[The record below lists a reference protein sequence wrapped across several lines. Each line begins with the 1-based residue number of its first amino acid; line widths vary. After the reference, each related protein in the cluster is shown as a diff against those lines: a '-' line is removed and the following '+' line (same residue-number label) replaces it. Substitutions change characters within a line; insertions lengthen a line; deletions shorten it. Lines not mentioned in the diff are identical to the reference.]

1 MELHYRQLGE
11 GPALIILHGLF
22 GSLDNWLTLGR
33 QFAIKRS
40 VFLVDQRNHGRSP
53 HSEAMSYA
61 LFSSDLEAFMEQH
74 GIRQAAVLGHSM
86 GGKTAMRFAL
96 DHPDQTEALVVAD
109 MAPKAYA
116 AGHDQI
122 FQALFSIDLEGLSS
136 RSEAE
141 EQLSLAISDPGV
153 RLFLLKN
160 LQRNAQGGFAWK
172 MNLPAIHRH
181 YAGILE
187 PISAD
192 FPYPGP
198 TLFIRGERSGYVREQ
213 DYPLISELFPRV
225 EHAAVPG
232 AGHWLHAEQ
241 PDLFFQEV
249 EAFLDRVQPV

>member
-1 MELHYRQLGE
+1 MQLNYRQLGE

-33 QFAIKRS
+33 QFALKRS
-40 VFLVDQRNHGRSP
+40 VYLVDQRNHGRSP
-53 HSEAMSYA
+53 HAEAMSYE
-61 LFSSDLEAFMEQH
+61 LFSADLEAFMAQH

-109 MAPKAYA
+109 MAPRAYG

-122 FQALFSIDLEGLSS
+122 FQALLSVDLEGLSN
-136 RSEAE
+136 RSDAE
-141 EQLSLAISDPGV
+141 EQLSLAISDPAI

-160 LQRNAQGGFAWK
+160 LQRLPEGGFSWK

-181 YAGILE
+181 YDSILE
-187 PISAD
+187 PIACD
-192 FPYPGP
+192 FAYQGP
-198 TLFIRGERSGYVREQ
+198 TLFVRGERSGYVREQ
-213 DYPLISELFPRV
+213 DYPLIEELFPQV
-225 EHAAVPG
+225 EHTAVPG

-241 PDLFFQEV
+241 PDLFFQAV
-249 EAFLDRVQPV
+249 EEFLDRVQQA